1 MAISRNAAI
10 RRDPALSQTANP
22 NESNGGD
29 MEANASSVNT
39 TQWIEQQVKRL
50 DSQPIVGYLSEGP
63 PSAES
68 VAFAALTAC
77 AYQRRGAAAEACRR
91 LLDSQLENGSVA
103 VWLDDKGPFWP
114 TSLACIAWRRFEKQ
128 WPEQAKSWCRDAY
141 EKGMDFLLSFG
152 GEKIARNEIIGHDT
166 ELVGWPWV
174 LGTHSWIEPTA
185 MALLAMRHC
194 DRANHPRAIEAAQL
208 LLDRQLPTGG
218 ANYGNTFV
226 LGQVLR
232 AHVLPSAMCVVSLH
246 RIAPVPAGLDATV
259 RYLQQEL
266 NRPIAATSLTWT
278 IHALVSAAWDSEN
291 GFELEFDWPLR
302 SAIERLQAMGE
313 NPHRQNQL
321 MLAAQFHQSPL
332 LDLPPLSLANPTRGT
347 VQ

>member
-1 MAISRNAAI
+1 MIKINRN
-10 RRDPALSQTANP
+10 RLNP
-22 NESNGGD
+22 NDSNGGD
-29 MEANASSVNT
+29 MEVNT
-39 TQWIEQQVKRL
+39 ARVSTAPVRTAQWIEQQTKRL
-50 DSQPIVGYLSEGP
+50 DAQPIVGYVPGDP

-68 VAFAALTAC
+68 VAFAALAAC
-77 AYQRRGAAAEACRR
+77 AYRRPAAAATACRR
-91 LLDSQLENGSVA
+91 LLDSQLGDGSVA

-114 TSLACIAWRRFEKQ
+114 TSLACIAWRHFEKQ
-128 WPEQAKSWCRDAY
+128 WPERAKSWCRDGY
-141 EKGMDFLLSFG
+141 EKGLDYLLNCG

-185 MALLAMRHC
+185 MAVLAMRHC
-194 DRANHPRAIEAAQL
+194 DRANHPRAIEATKL
-208 LLDRQLPTGG
+208 LLDRQLPSGG

-232 AHVLPSAMCVVSLH
+232 PHVLPSAMCVVALH
-246 RIAPVPAGLDATV
+246 RITPVPDGLAATV

-266 NRPIAATSLTWT
+266 NRPIAATSLAWT

-302 SAIERLQAMGE
+302 SAIERLQVMGE
-313 NPHRQNQL
+313 NPHRQNQM
-321 MLAAQFHQSPL
+321 MLAARFRESPL
-332 LDLPPLSLANPTRGT
+332 LDLPPLQVVRPTEGT
-347 VQ
+347 GK